1 MSHDMETKRWW
12 RPDHNPDIDFL
23 ARRLSFRRPFVFL
36 ALFFERL
43 SLPLFGCKCRGH
55 VAFNGASH
63 KFVRLHD
70 WRIVSCLL
78 YLRPMSRMLV

>member
-1 MSHDMETKRWW
+1 
-12 RPDHNPDIDFL
+12 
-23 ARRLSFRRPFVFL
+23 VFL

-78 YLRPMSRMLV
+78 YLRPMSRMLVRIECTCVYEICETKIYHYHHFSRQP